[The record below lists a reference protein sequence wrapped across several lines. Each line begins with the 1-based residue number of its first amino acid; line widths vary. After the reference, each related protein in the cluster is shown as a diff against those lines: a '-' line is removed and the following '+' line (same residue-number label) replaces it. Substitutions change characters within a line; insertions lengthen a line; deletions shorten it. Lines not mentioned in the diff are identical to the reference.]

1 MSILICPHCGFSY
14 DTDTNVEH
22 EDDCI
27 CKQDVPPPE
36 SEQSIYQVQ
45 EESPY

>member
-1 MSILICPHCGFSY
+1 MSINICPHCELSY

-22 EDDCI
+22 EDICI
-27 CKQDVPPPE
+27 QNVPPPE